1 MGRCARLKFNRRKMN
16 LSQKEFAE
24 KVGLSV
30 GTISRL
36 ELDETAWET
45 IQDSTF
51 DKINSIFEGE
61 RLGRIMT
68 INGHEEHKDNVEEK
82 ITKAEP
88 KEEITWAE
96 QVQHGL
102 KQKKRPIE
110 DEVTLKLLE
119 FMMEGLRQSEDHE
132 EFEANLKMFKRLFK
146 DY

>member
-36 ELDETAWET
+36 ETDETTWET

-51 DKINSIFEGE
+51 DKINSIFESE
-61 RLGRIMT
+61 RLGRIIT
-68 INGHEEHKDNVEEK
+68 VNGHEEHKENVEEK
-82 ITKAEP
+82 HEKVEP
-88 KEEITWAE
+88 KEELTWAE
-96 QVQHGL
+96 RVEAGL
-102 KQKKRPIE
+102 KQNKRPIE

-119 FMMEGLRQSEDHE
+119 FMMEGLRQSENHE